1 MRSSAKSSANI
12 AHVLNNPSGGLR
24 YHLRALRRR
33 TREWQPYRT
42 GLSTWLS
49 TWQPGRRTLAIVG
62 PSAGHCLPLEV
73 LTQFERFVIFEIDP
87 LARYILKR
95 RMQAVLP
102 ERPIVWV
109 TEDVWLQPVNE
120 GGGIPRALLSD
131 SALLF
136 SNVIGQVS
144 LMLEPGQYLGFRKEW
159 QASLFPFLEHT
170 PWASFHDRVSGDL
183 PPYAPLP
190 THDKRLSD
198 AEISALYEGDP
209 SRDLIELND
218 HRSQELLPQGY
229 SYRYLHWP
237 LTRTMHH
244 LIECVLGG
252 PRA

>member
-1 MRSSAKSSANI
+1 MLSSVWNTLS
-12 AHVLNNPSGGLR
+12 NPSGGLS

-33 TREWQPYRT
+33 TRAWQPYRS

-49 TWQPGRRTLAIVG
+49 SWRPDRRTLAIVG
-62 PSAGHCLPLEV
+62 PSAGHCLPLET

-102 ERPIVWV
+102 GRPIVWQ
-109 TEDVWLQPVNE
+109 TQDLWLQPVHE
-120 GGGIPRALLSD
+120 GAGIPHALLAD

-136 SNVIGQVS
+136 SNFIGQIPY
-144 LMLEPGQYLGFRKEW
+144 MLQPGQHIGFDEAWR
-159 QASLFPFLEHT
+159 ASLFPFLEHT
-170 PWASFHDRVSGDL
+170 PWASFHDRVSGDVA
-183 PPYAPLP
+183 PYAPLP
-190 THDKRLSD
+190 THDRRLTD

-209 SRDLIELND
+209 KHERIELND
-218 HRSQELLPQGY
+218 HRSQELLPEGY

-237 LTRTMHH
+237 LTRNMHH

-252 PRA
+252 PV